1 MSQKGILDIVTFALS
16 LGYAVIVNFGNIAEK
31 SHKERHVNPRKMR
44 RNNIL

>member
-1 MSQKGILDIVTFALS
+1 MSQKDILDLVMFVLS
-16 LGYAVIVNFGNIAEK
+16 LGYAIIVNFGNIAEK